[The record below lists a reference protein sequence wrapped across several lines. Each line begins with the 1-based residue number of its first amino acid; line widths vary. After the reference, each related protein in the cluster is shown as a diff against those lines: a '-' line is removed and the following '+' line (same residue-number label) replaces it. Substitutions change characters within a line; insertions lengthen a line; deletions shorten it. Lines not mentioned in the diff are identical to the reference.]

1 MQDSA
6 HYDLHGHVVP
16 KHPICALLGIDQV
29 NMVAKA
35 ELHNFEFAEIV
46 DKCVLC
52 VAEHCLVEMFAGF
65 GFLRTTLEYG
75 FATRHSDM
83 SRHRRC

>member
-1 MQDSA
+1 MRGSA
-6 HYDLHGHVVP
+6 RYDLYGHVVL

-29 NMVAKA
+29 NMVARA
-35 ELHNFEFAEIV
+35 EPHSFEFAEIV

-65 GFLRTTLEYG
+65 VTFRNRVWVLFSSIISLISNAYY
-75 FATRHSDM
+75 
-83 SRHRRC
+83 